1 MSAKIR
7 YAAYL
12 TLVNQPDRATMTESD
27 ELLAA
32 LPQRSWLAQIQQKVA
47 GWLPGATKQR
57 DPAPAVDAT
66 GAEIALSS
74 NQL

>member
-7 YAAYL
+7 YAAYV
-12 TLVNQPDRATMTESD
+12 TLVNQPARATMTEAD

-32 LPQRSWLAQIQQKVA
+32 LPQRSWLAQVQQKVA
-47 GWLPGATKQR
+47 AWLPGATKQSN
-57 DPAPAVDAT
+57 PAPAVDAT
-66 GAEIALSS
+66 GAEIALST